1 MKKLEWEPMIVSYP
15 TDNNNLPV
23 QLAFIAGAA
32 AAAWHIEEP
41 HMVAALNKLQAH
53 IQLRWRSC

>member
-32 AAAWHIEEP
+32 AAA
-41 HMVAALNKLQAH
+41 
-53 IQLRWRSC
+53 